1 MDDAT
6 SEIYYAQLV
15 EEESTPTVLAALREV
30 IEQKGVF
37 CALYSDRASHFFLTP
52 KAGEPVDHNRLTQ
65 VGRALRTLGIQM
77 IPAYSPQARGRSER
91 GFSTWQGRL
100 PQELRLRG
108 LKVRQPKP
116 EWLRIRLG
124 DPTNQNQVLQLIEG
138 LNLHTVCQEARCPNI
153 FECWND
159 RTATFMLGGDICTR
173 HCGFCAVG
181 KGQPGLLDP
190 EEPRHVAEAVNHLN
204 LAHAVITSVNRDDL
218 PDGGAAHWAET
229 IRLVRASNPECK
241 IEVLIPDFNGD
252 EAALN
257 TVLDAEPDVLN
268 HNTETIARLYR
279 RVRPDAVYTQSLT
292 LLQRAAARRDREGR
306 GMLTKSGIM
315 VGLGE
320 TFEEVVDLMND
331 LRAVSCD
338 IMTIGQYLQPHARRL
353 PVERYV
359 TPDEFAKWR
368 EVGMSLGFHHVESS
382 PLTRS
387 SYHAREQA
395 AK

>member
-1 MDDAT
+1 M
-6 SEIYYAQLV
+6 S
-15 EEESTPTVLAALREV
+15 R
-30 IEQKGVF
+30 
-37 CALYSDRASHFFLTP
+37 
-52 KAGEPVDHNRLTQ
+52 
-65 VGRALRTLGIQM
+65 
-77 IPAYSPQARGRSER
+77 
-91 GFSTWQGRL
+91 
-100 PQELRLRG
+100 ELR
-108 LKVRQPKP
+108 VINNPASPRQPKP
-116 EWLRIRLG
+116 EWLKIRLG
-124 DPTNQNQVLQLIEG
+124 DPTNQNHVLKLIEG

-153 FECWND
+153 FECWSD
-159 RTATFMLGGDICTR
+159 RTATFMLAGDICTR

-181 KGQPGLLDP
+181 KGKPGALDP
-190 EEPRHVAEAVNHLN
+190 EEPRHVAEAVRHLN

-229 IRLVRASNPECK
+229 IREVRALNPHCK

-257 TVLDAEPDVLN
+257 TVLDARPDVLN
-268 HNTETIARLYR
+268 HNTETIARLYK
-279 RVRPDAVYTQSLT
+279 RVRPDANYQQTMT
-292 LLQRAAARRDREGR
+292 LLRRAAERRDREGR

-320 TFEEVVDLMND
+320 MFDEVVELMKD

-359 TPDEFAKWR
+359 TPEEFVRYR
-368 EVGMSLGFHHVESS
+368 EVGMELGFRHVESS

-387 SYHAREQA
+387 SYHARQQA
-395 AK
+395 EDPAKETTEASRALAVLPSR

>member
-1 MDDAT
+1 M
-6 SEIYYAQLV
+6 
-15 EEESTPTVLAALREV
+15 
-30 IEQKGVF
+30 
-37 CALYSDRASHFFLTP
+37 
-52 KAGEPVDHNRLTQ
+52 
-65 VGRALRTLGIQM
+65 
-77 IPAYSPQARGRSER
+77 AR
-91 GFSTWQGRL
+91 
-100 PQELRLRG
+100 ELR
-108 LKVRQPKP
+108 VISNNQPPRQPKP

-124 DPTNQNQVLQLIEG
+124 DPTNQNHLLRLIEG
-138 LNLHTVCQEARCPNI
+138 LNLHTVCQEAKCPNI
-153 FECWND
+153 FECWSD

-181 KGQPGLLDP
+181 KGEPGSLDR
-190 EEPRHVAEAVNHLN
+190 EEPRHVAEAVRHLN
-204 LAHAVITSVNRDDL
+204 LAHTVITSVNRDDL
-218 PDGGAAHWAET
+218 ADGGATHWAET
-229 IRLVRASNPECK
+229 IREVRALNPDCK

-257 TVLDAEPDVLN
+257 TVLDARPDVLN

-279 RVRPDAVYTQSLT
+279 RVRPDADYQQSLK
-292 LLQRAAARRDREGR
+292 LLKRAGERRDSEQS

-320 TFEEVVDLMND
+320 AFGEVVELMKD
-331 LRAVSCD
+331 LRSVSCD

-359 TPDEFAKWR
+359 TPAEFDRWR
-368 EVGMSLGFHHVESS
+368 DVGMGLGFNHVQSS

-395 AK
+395 NGSNGQAAS

>member
-1 MDDAT
+1 MA
-6 SEIYYAQLV
+6 
-15 EEESTPTVLAALREV
+15 RELNV
-30 IEQKGVF
+30 I
-37 CALYSDRASHFFLTP
+37 S
-52 KAGEPVDHNRLTQ
+52 N
-65 VGRALRTLGIQM
+65 IQ
-77 IPAYSPQARGRSER
+77 
-91 GFSTWQGRL
+91 
-100 PQELRLRG
+100 
-108 LKVRQPKP
+108 KVRQPKP

-153 FECWND
+153 FECWSD

-181 KGQPGLLDP
+181 KGLPGSLDA
-190 EEPRHVAEAVNHLN
+190 EEPLHVAEATKHLN
-204 LAHAVITSVNRDDL
+204 LAHVVITSVNRDDL

-229 IRLVRASNPECK
+229 IRQVRVVNPGCK

-257 TVLDAEPDVLN
+257 TVLDAQPDVLN

-279 RVRPDAVYTQSLT
+279 RVRPDAIYQQSLT
-292 LLQRAAARRDREGR
+292 LLERSAARRDLEAR

-320 TFEEVVDLMND
+320 TFDEVVELMKD
-331 LRAVSCD
+331 LRSVSCD

-359 TPDEFAKWR
+359 TPAEFAKWR
-368 EVGMSLGFHHVESS
+368 EIGMDMGFHHVESS

-395 AK
+395 S

>member
-1 MDDAT
+1 MT
-6 SEIYYAQLV
+6 RELQ
-15 EEESTPTVLAALREV
+15 VLNTKR
-30 IEQKGVF
+30 
-37 CALYSDRASHFFLTP
+37 
-52 KAGEPVDHNRLTQ
+52 
-65 VGRALRTLGIQM
+65 
-77 IPAYSPQARGRSER
+77 
-91 GFSTWQGRL
+91 
-100 PQELRLRG
+100 
-108 LKVRQPKP
+108 RQPKP

-124 DPTNQNQVLQLIEG
+124 DPTNQNHLLNLIQG

-153 FECWND
+153 FECWAN

-181 KGQPGLLDP
+181 KGAPGGLDP
-190 EEPRHVAEAVNHLN
+190 DEPRHVAEAVRHLN
-204 LAHAVITSVNRDDL
+204 LAHTVITSVNRDDL
-218 PDGGAAHWAET
+218 PDGGAGHWAET
-229 IRLVRASNPECK
+229 IRQVRALNPECK
-241 IEVLIPDFNGD
+241 LEVLIPDFNGD
-252 EAALN
+252 EEALK

-279 RVRPDAVYTQSLT
+279 RVRPDADYQQSLT
-292 LLQRAAARRDREGR
+292 LLRRAAERRDREQR

-320 TFEEVVDLMND
+320 RFDEVVELMKD
-331 LRAVSCD
+331 LRSVSCD

-359 TPDEFAKWR
+359 TPEEFDRWR
-368 EVGMSLGFHHVESS
+368 DIGMNMGFKHVQSS

-395 AK
+395 ATS

>member
-1 MDDAT
+1 
-6 SEIYYAQLV
+6 
-15 EEESTPTVLAALREV
+15 LAR
-30 IEQKGVF
+30 
-37 CALYSDRASHFFLTP
+37 
-52 KAGEPVDHNRLTQ
+52 
-65 VGRALRTLGIQM
+65 
-77 IPAYSPQARGRSER
+77 
-91 GFSTWQGRL
+91 
-100 PQELRLRG
+100 ELRVLNTTAR
-108 LKVRQPKP
+108 PAKP
-116 EWLRIRLG
+116 DWLRIRLG
-124 DPTNQNQVLQLIEG
+124 DPTNQNHLLKLIEG
-138 LNLHTVCQEARCPNI
+138 LNLHTVCQEAKCPNI
-153 FECWND
+153 FECWSD

-181 KGQPGLLDP
+181 KGQPEALDP
-190 EEPRHVAEAVNHLN
+190 AEPRHVAEAVRHLN
-204 LAHAVITSVNRDDL
+204 LAHTVITSVNRDDL

-229 IRLVRASNPECK
+229 IRQVRAFNPDCK

-252 EAALN
+252 AGALN

-279 RVRPDAVYTQSLT
+279 RVRPDAGYQQSLD
-292 LLQRAAARRDREGR
+292 LLKRAAERRDCEQR

-320 TFEEVVDLMND
+320 SFDEVVELMKD

-359 TPDEFAKWR
+359 TPEEFDRWHD
-368 EVGMSLGFHHVESS
+368 VGMSMGFKHVQSS

-395 AK
+395 NGN

>member
-1 MDDAT
+1 MA
-6 SEIYYAQLV
+6 
-15 EEESTPTVLAALREV
+15 RELNV
-30 IEQKGVF
+30 I
-37 CALYSDRASHFFLTP
+37 S
-52 KAGEPVDHNRLTQ
+52 N
-65 VGRALRTLGIQM
+65 
-77 IPAYSPQARGRSER
+77 
-91 GFSTWQGRL
+91 
-100 PQELRLRG
+100 
-108 LKVRQPKP
+108 KVNTRPRMPKP
-116 EWLRIRLG
+116 EWLKIRLG
-124 DPTNQNQVLQLIEG
+124 DPANQAQVLKLIEG

-153 FECWND
+153 FECWTD

-181 KGQPGLLDP
+181 KGAPTELDTDEP
-190 EEPRHVAEAVNHLN
+190 EHVAEAVRQLN

-229 IRLVRASNPECK
+229 IRKVRALNPNCK

-252 EAALN
+252 EAALDA
-257 TVLDAEPDVLN
+257 VLDAEPDVLN

-279 RVRPDAVYTQSLT
+279 RVRPDADYRQSLT
-292 LLQRAAARRDREGR
+292 LLQRAARRRDEERR

-320 TFEEVVDLMND
+320 TFDEVVDLMRD

-353 PVERYV
+353 PVERFV
-359 TPDEFAKWR
+359 TPEEFAQWR
-368 EVGMSLGFHHVESS
+368 DLGMTMGFHHVESS

-387 SYHAREQA
+387 SYHARQQA
-395 AK
+395 SGDQGD